1 MSEKKHKGR
10 WDAVAIHDGQE
21 WLLLAGAN
29 LRENMVPTTGGM
41 GKLPQT
47 LVDQAVASQ
56 SRSVRFL
63 VSGDVHRIEGAI
75 PSGASLTKANA
86 EMRTAIAEVT
96 GVEDDDA
103 LVAGY
108 TLIWPGVR
116 KPFTLATKFDA
127 DAAEDFHAT
136 LAEVGMRCAGF
147 VSLELAL
154 LAVWRDWVNG
164 REAVLGDRSERAEA
178 RPSRDASLL
187 IVGHGHGFLVPT
199 QRGANPGPLTVPCGI
214 RHYAMDPAN
223 WLARFQRAAATV
235 AKEAPLHVIT
245 LSEHGSNIKSSSIS
259 TTLREAGYTNIIEE
273 NSDEWLRESARVA
286 LVSRPNRLKG
296 VAVPVANPWELKRRF
311 SNFWLVLVAAAIL
324 ALPYLFRV
332 FCEMQTKGECATLMA
347 RQAKY
352 RPLEEKIKNA
362 QKSLAAAKAQL
373 AGEDAEQKALVGMRR
388 PLVSFIDV
396 AYFFCK
402 WSGESLVLEAI
413 EQNGMQIEVRGTY
426 SDPEDGVRL
435 NDGMIEY
442 TKEKNMEI
450 VKNESA
456 HDDGGESDFV
466 NRFKVVVDC
475 SKVGEAR
482 K

>member
-1 MSEKKHKGR
+1 MSEKKNKGR
-10 WDAVAIHDGQE
+10 WDAVAIYDGQE
-21 WLLLAGAN
+21 WRLLSGAD
-29 LRENMVPTTGGM
+29 LRENMVPIAGGV

-47 LVDQAVASQ
+47 LVDQATASQ

-75 PSGASLTKANA
+75 PSGASLAKANA
-86 EMRTAIAEVT
+86 EMRAAIAEAT
-96 GVEDDDA
+96 GVEDDGA
-103 LVAGY
+103 LVAGF

-116 KPFTLATKFDA
+116 KPFTLAAKFDA

-136 LAEVGMRCAGF
+136 LAEAGMRCAGF
-147 VSLELAL
+147 ASLELAL
-154 LAVWRDWVNG
+154 LAAWRDCVNG
-164 REAVLGDRSERAEA
+164 RGTVLGDSSGRAGA

-187 IVGHGHGFLVPT
+187 IVGHGHGFLVPA
-199 QRGANPGPLTVPCGI
+199 QRGANPGPQTVPCGM
-214 RHYAMDPAN
+214 RHHAMDAAN

-235 AKEAPLHVIT
+235 AKEAPLHVIA
-245 LSEHGSNIKSSSIS
+245 LSEHGSEIKSSSIG
-259 TTLREAGYTNIIEE
+259 TTLREAGYANVIEE
-273 NSDEWLRESARVA
+273 NSDEWLRGAARAA
-286 LVSRPNRLKG
+286 LMSRPNRLKG
-296 VAVPVANPWELKRRF
+296 AAIPVANPWELKRRF
-311 SNFWLVLVAAAIL
+311 SNFWLVLVATAIL
-324 ALPYLFRV
+324 ALPYLFRM
-332 FCEMQTKGECATLMA
+332 FCEMQTRDECAALA
-347 RQAKY
+347 SRQAKY

-373 AGEDAEQKALVGMRR
+373 ADEDAAQKALVGMRR

-442 TKEKNMEI
+442 AKEKNMEI
-450 VKNESA
+450 VKNEST
-456 HDDGGESDFV
+456 HEDGGESAFV
-466 NRFKVVVDC
+466 NRFKIVVDC